1 MTGRP
6 CGCDRRRDFSR
17 AYGAGKFDAP
27 YGDKLVYHLPS
38 NTFGVMNAAGEPKT
52 MFKPDPSKHGYPTNL
67 DYFNA
72 Q

>member
-1 MTGRP
+1 VKSTKAFLDSPPPGSLTKVLP
-6 CGCDRRRDFSR
+6 SN
-17 AYGAGKFDAP
+17 
-27 YGDKLVYHLPS
+27 GDKLVYHPPS

-52 MFKPDPSKHGYPTNL
+52 MFKPDPLKHGYPTNL